1 MDDLFGIAFILVSFL
16 FFGVVVCSTR
26 HERYNP
32 RDPKKKQFGHK
43 PKMKYITQLSCG
55 QVIAR
60 LWTES
65 YGFDYKFTKEE
76 DGTYTFT
83 INSLQGVVWG
93 STPGSAKYK
102 VMVTPEPEG
111 SAVWFMILTYKA
123 DEHSLDVIAWELRRF
138 LEKKLEAVR
147 VE

>member
-1 MDDLFGIAFILVSFL
+1 MDLFGTVFILIGFL
-16 FFGVVVCSTR
+16 LCGVVVCSTY
-26 HERYNP
+26 HELYDP
-32 RDPKKKQFGHK
+32 YDPKKTQFAHK
-43 PKMKYITQLSCG
+43 PKMKYITKLSCG

-60 LWTES
+60 LWTEA
-65 YGFDYKFTKEE
+65 YGLYYKFTKEE

-93 STPGSAKYK
+93 YTPGSAKYK
-102 VMVTPEPEG
+102 VYITSESEG
-111 SAVWFMILTYKA
+111 SAVWFIIFDYKA
-123 DEHSLDVIAWELRRF
+123 DEHSLNAIAWELRRF